1 MVCWLE
7 DISGRGRFSR
17 RPPLSGINCGFCR
30 VWAGCTGAVGI
41 RLRAGA
47 FFAEERTC
55 SSGGSFSVMRRFGRP
70 IPVMELELHEQR
82 PLARAEVQAVM
93 KQLGEEGYYL
103 QMPPQLVPDIYHGN
117 LD

>member
-1 MVCWLE
+1 M
-7 DISGRGRFSR
+7 
-17 RPPLSGINCGFCR
+17 PLSCWIYK
-30 VWAGCTGAVGI
+30 
-41 RLRAGA
+41 
-47 FFAEERTC
+47 
-55 SSGGSFSVMRRFGRP
+55 SSLKDEMYLYLAREDDFDCVPELLMRRFGRP

-103 QMPPQLVPDIYHGN
+103 QIPPKLAPDIYHGN

>member
-1 MVCWLE
+1 MPLPCWIYKSSLKDEMYLYLAHE
-7 DISGRGRFSR
+7 DDFDCV
-17 RPPLSGINCGFCR
+17 PEL
-30 VWAGCTGAVGI
+30 
-41 RLRAGA
+41 L
-47 FFAEERTC
+47 
-55 SSGGSFSVMRRFGRP
+55 MRRFGRP

-93 KQLGEEGYYL
+93 KQLDEEGYYL

>member
-1 MVCWLE
+1 MPLPCWIYKSSLKDEMYLYLARE
-7 DISGRGRFSR
+7 DDFDCV
-17 RPPLSGINCGFCR
+17 PEL
-30 VWAGCTGAVGI
+30 
-41 RLRAGA
+41 L
-47 FFAEERTC
+47 
-55 SSGGSFSVMRRFGRP
+55 MRRFGRP